1 MLFSNEQITDFTK
14 IELTMNGMRGSEI
27 YELICEGESA
37 NITLYELRYDR
48 NGDRRIPLASA
59 QTGTADIINLLN
71 ECKVIKWDKFCGAN
85 PRGVRDGWQFIFTAE
100 VNGGRRLYASGSNNF
115 PKHFRDFTNAL
126 NDMIRDQE
134 DTK

>member
-37 NITLYELRYDR
+37 RFTLYELRYDKD
-48 NGDRRIPLASA
+48 GDRRVPLGSA
-59 QTGTADIINLLN
+59 KIVTDDVINLLN

-126 NDMIRDQE
+126 IGMIRDQE